1 MKNKTVYL
9 DYAATTPVDKRVLEA
24 MLPYFR
30 EKFYNPSSDY
40 GPSREVSAAI
50 AAARKTVAE
59 AIGAKQTEIIFTAGG
74 TEANNL
80 AILGIVD
87 RFPEG
92 EIIYSAIEHESV
104 LEPIK
109 YLKNKGQKTLS
120 VGVNKQ
126 GLVDPDKLADKIT
139 ENTVLISIMYANN
152 EVGTIQAISKIAQV
166 VEAVRKDRQKRG
178 NKTPLYLHTDA
189 CQATQYLDMHA
200 SRLGVDMMS
209 INSGKIYGPKQIGAL
224 YVKAGTEIGPIIH
237 GGGQE
242 SGMRSGTENVP
253 AVVGFAEAIKL
264 ASSIKKDEV
273 RRMKELQQEFCRQI
287 LSIKGA
293 RVNGS
298 MKKRLPNNI
307 HVTFPGIDNE
317 RLLMQLDEL
326 GIYASAGSACSAV
339 KGQASHVLSAMGI
352 SDAEARSSVRFSL
365 GRHTTTEDITRAI
378 RAVSK
383 LVV

>member
-1 MKNKTVYL
+1 MKKEEVYL
-9 DYAATTPVDKRVLEA
+9 DYAAATPVDKRVLDA

-40 GPSREVSAAI
+40 GPSREVRVAVAD
-50 AAARKTVAE
+50 ARKTVAE

-80 AILGIVD
+80 AILGIAD

-92 EIIYSAIEHESV
+92 EILYSAIEHESV

-109 YLKNKGQKTLS
+109 YLKTKGQRTRS
-120 VGVNKQ
+120 IGVNEQ
-126 GLVDPDKLADKIT
+126 GLVEADRLADKIT
-139 ENTVLISIMYANN
+139 EDTVLVSIMYANN
-152 EVGTIQAISKIAQV
+152 EVGTIQPIGKISQV
-166 VEAVRKDRQKRG
+166 VKAARKDRQKRG

-209 INSGKIYGPKQIGAL
+209 INSGKIYGPKQIGAV
-224 YVKAGTEIGPIIH
+224 YVKAGTKISPIIH

-264 ASSIKKDEV
+264 ASNVKKDEV
-273 RRMKELQQEFCRQI
+273 RRMKDLQQDFCRQI
-287 LSIKGA
+287 LSVKGA
-293 RVNGS
+293 QINGS

-317 RLLMQLDEL
+317 KLLMQLDEL
-326 GIYASAGSACSAV
+326 GIYASAGSACSAA
-339 KGQASHVLSAMGI
+339 KGQASQVLSAMGI
-352 SDAEARSSVRFSL
+352 SDREARSSVRFSL
-365 GRHTTTEDITRAI
+365 GRHTTVEDITRAA
-378 RAVSK
+378 RVVSK